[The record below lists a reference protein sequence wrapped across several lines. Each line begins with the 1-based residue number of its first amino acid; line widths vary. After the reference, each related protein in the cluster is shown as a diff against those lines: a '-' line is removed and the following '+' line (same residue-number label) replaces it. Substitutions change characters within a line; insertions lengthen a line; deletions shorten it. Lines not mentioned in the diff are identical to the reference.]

1 MKKALF
7 VFLLALAV
15 SPLSVLAESDAA
27 QTVPTRVGDPAQ
39 TVPTKIP
46 ISIPNP
52 VGSINSL
59 SDLFYKIVNFVVSL
73 SYVVIAF
80 FLLLAGFK
88 FVTAQGSEDK
98 LTDAK
103 NTFKYT
109 VIGAILII
117 GAQVIVD
124 VVKGIITQIAA

>member
-1 MKKALF
+1 MKKIF
-7 VFLLALAV
+7 FTLLIMISV
-15 SPLSVLAESDAA
+15 SPVYVFAENP
-27 QTVPTRVGDPAQ
+27 QTAPTAPGGGQPQ

-52 VGSINSL
+52 VDGVNSL
-59 SDLFYKIVNFVVSL
+59 SALFYKIVNFIVSL

-80 FLLLAGFK
+80 FLLLSGFK

-109 VIGAILII
+109 IIGAVLII
-117 GAQVIVD
+117 GAQVIVE
-124 VVKGIITQIAA
+124 VIKGIITQISA

>member
-7 VFLLALAV
+7 IFFLALTM
-15 SPLSVLAESDAA
+15 SPLAVLAQEDVP
-27 QTVPTRVGDPAQ
+27 QTIPDRVGDPAQ

-52 VGSINSL
+52 VGNINSL

-124 VVKGIITQIAA
+124 VVRGIITQIAA